1 VSVPAPAPAVR
12 PARRGPPPIARFG
25 VPLALAAMLACGSV
39 LIPGF
44 SSAANL
50 TTILLHAS
58 INAIIAL
65 GMTFVIVTAGIDLS
79 VGSIVAL
86 GGVLAAKTLTST
98 ALLGAVGPVGAALL
112 AIAVGLGV
120 GATIGLLNGG
130 AVAYL
135 RVAPFI
141 VTLATMTIARG
152 TARLVTGGVPVGY
165 PDPGD
170 AGYAAKVAA
179 LDVLHGLGGG
189 RLPVPGLPGGFP
201 VPALVMLLVIA
212 VGGFVLTRTRF
223 GRYVYAVGGNEEASR
238 LSGVPVPFVK
248 LAVYAIAGACS
259 GLAAVLLVG
268 QLRSGGPD
276 AGTFYELNA
285 IAAAVI
291 GGTSLL
297 GGTGSAWGT
306 LIGALL
312 LGVLNNALDLLGV
325 QAFWQEIAK
334 GGIILLAVLFDVWV
348 TRTSAAAA
356 TKT

>member
-1 VSVPAPAPAVR
+1 VSAPAPAAAAKPVR
-12 PARRGPPPIARFG
+12 RAPPPLARFG
-25 VPLALAAMLACGSV
+25 VPLALAAMAVAGTV

-44 SSAANL
+44 ASAANL

-58 INAIIAL
+58 INAILAL

-98 ALLGAVGPVGAALL
+98 AILGAVGPVGSALL
-112 AIAVGLGV
+112 AVAVGLGV
-120 GATIGLLNGG
+120 GAAIGILNGG

-152 TARLVTGGVPVGY
+152 AARLVTGGVPVGY

-170 AGYAAKVAA
+170 AAYAGKVAA

-189 RLPVPGLPGGFP
+189 RLPVPGLPSGFP

-212 VGGFVLTRTRF
+212 LGAFVLTRTRF

-248 LAVYAIAGACS
+248 LAVYAISGACS
-259 GLAAVLLVG
+259 GLAAILLLG

-297 GGTGSAWGT
+297 GGTGTAWGT